1 MSVFGSS
8 DETGY
13 LFNLALKLTGF
24 FLTFVG
30 GIVTAT
36 WAVASKIKGFD
47 DRLKSVESVH
57 MKIDLKLDRIHE
69 RIDEILL
76 SKAEKQKESNGSGI

>member
-1 MSVFGSS
+1 MSAFGGSE
-8 DETGY
+8 ETSY

-47 DRLKSVESVH
+47 DRLRSVESVH
-57 MKIDLKLDRIHE
+57 MNIDRKLDRIHE
-69 RIDEILL
+69 RIDEVLL
-76 SKAEKQKESNGSGI
+76 SKKAKQKEEE